1 MYYFFVLPFFRS
13 LAGSLFY
20 LVGGSFFIA
29 YVLLKNNI
37 YPLHAAW
44 WMQVADLPFAATAL
58 LYGGLSLYQ
67 SLAGSRASRV
77 LPFVIG
83 VTLVLLFVFLVF
95 LNFWQAIPAA

>member
-1 MYYFFVLPFFRS
+1 MLSFFRS
-13 LAGSLFY
+13 LAGSIFY
-20 LVGGSFFIA
+20 LLGGSFFIA

-58 LYGGLSLYQ
+58 LYGGLSLYG
-67 SLAGSRASRV
+67 SLRGGKPSRV

-83 VTLVLLFVFLVF
+83 IPLVALFAFLVF
-95 LNFWQAIPAA
+95 LNFWNATPAA